1 MVDEEVENTL
11 REIRE
16 RVRLTAEFEA
26 DSPRAVVSSAANGS
40 HTPGN
45 ECATKTAEI
54 TARIDAHLTTTARAW
69 DRLPPLVSKR
79 SGGLARL
86 ELWVKRRFKRA
97 TRWYSW
103 EQINFN
109 AAVHH
114 ALRDVLDALLD
125 LKQQL
130 QQQREEMGATLEARA
145 QQLEARAQQLEARAQ
160 QLEARAQQLEARAQQ
175 LEQNQIEIKTLRAEI
190 ESQRTAMEAYRAKEE
205 EEQQA
210 RSLEVNMRLT
220 DLAREVRE
228 RDGQILEEQRVS
240 FKQLSLEMSET
251 EVLLDRA
258 RRDIDSRLNKLESSK
273 S

>member
-16 RVRLTAEFEA
+16 RVRKTADFEA
-26 DSPRAVVSSAANGS
+26 DSPVAVVLGAPNGSQTPGDESAAK
-40 HTPGN
+40 
-45 ECATKTAEI
+45 AAE
-54 TARIDAHLTTTARAW
+54 TMARIDAYLTTTARAW

-86 ELWVKRRFKRA
+86 ELWVKRRFKQA

-114 ALRDVLDALLD
+114 ALRETLDALLD
-125 LKQQL
+125 LERQRAEMSAKMEAQLEKQQI
-130 QQQREEMGATLEARA
+130 EMMT
-145 QQLEARAQQLEARAQ
+145 QLESHRAEVESQ
-160 QLEARAQQLEARAQQ
+160 
-175 LEQNQIEIKTLRAEI
+175 RAEI
-190 ESQRTAMEAYRAKEE
+190 ELQRAEIELQQAEIETYRTEFESQRSKMEAYQAQMAA
-205 EEQQA
+205 EQQA
-210 RSLEVNMRLT
+210 RGLEVTTRLT
-220 DLAREVRE
+220 DLARELRE
-228 RDGQILEEQRVS
+228 RDGQGLEEQRVC
-240 FKQLSLEMSET
+240 FKQLSLEMSEA

-258 RRDIDSRLNKLESSK
+258 RRDIESRLDKLESPNRK